1 MEFVPALCA
10 AGTIGIAPAGLAL
23 GRPEAS
29 TASST
34 ARRPSALAYQRAS
47 FFAGQPAEASL
58 QSPLAPLSPLSLPP
72 VFSPL
77 HEPESQLSPSSSLS
91 PRRLPLDEELSTAAK
106 LDALIQRTDEK
117 ILLRPRRENNQT
129 VLARDVEI
137 EPEQAPA
144 LDPSAS
150 ARPSSSWVRR
160 LSTITSSVYGTTS
173 SAVSSRPQSPSVNGS
188 TAPFFPQKQ
197 HRSNRSSLP
206 PNKLVKRST
215 SQLDFPDSPTSPC
228 YSQHPY
234 HDSSRPRRSNSIIR
248 RPATS
253 HQRSAAAAAAM
264 RNRSATESNVLD
276 AAGCLVPPHT
286 SCSSSSPLAS
296 PHHLHPRP
304 LSSTFPSASSAPA
317 PSAPP
322 GEPVWRPYFRGI
334 ASNFS
339 SIRTRRRS
347 SSVRQRRERS
357 QQQLHLLLEQPDVV
371 PTLVL
376 ASAIKPQDAAHTP
389 PRFSSSFKSS
399 EQPRQ
404 HLHQHQR
411 QPSDLASWSRA
422 VPVARSQVSRMLSS
436 KKEQDSET
444 ETEAE
449 PESEPEPALLLSTS
463 APLTPFAAEST
474 TKNPPQPWE
483 ESIAKLQRRQQR
495 ASLDLKRNPHSD
507 SEVRTSKSERL
518 SGNSM
523 RSRRR
528 KNITDPDIFQRPATS
543 HHHQQQHQH
552 QHQPLHLRLHHNQ
565 RHDPDD
571 HFDTNHGDN
580 SHHDQSEDQDPLEP
594 VSPKTV
600 SKAKPRLRH
609 LPQFHDLRNEL
620 LNERRSAPSSAS
632 GSRQSSAEQK
642 IYSAPR
648 DRDRDQRLSVTASDP
663 ASTVPGSDND
673 TRIFSSGEEDETDCH
688 SDTIFDS
695 YPTRAT
701 SSNKSTSTPRGP
713 RIDTLFDKP
722 DDVTV
727 TPKQQQQ
734 PQNYYPDELH
744 LSSSVVSSVRKRS
757 DLVVLDALG
766 HNNGS
771 LRHASS
777 SEAAVRRM
785 SPSPKTVITGP
796 SQRASR
802 KSSYF
807 PAPSADSAEKLR
819 FFAETSDDDYDDDDD
834 DDDDFPMALNSP
846 PHSRSAITLSK
857 ASEAGSRM
865 SVFDWSEQQKPSKDG
880 DSAGYR
886 PKTAH
891 EKNLLDLRGGRS
903 TARSA
908 PNTLHLRSQ
917 SVPIATKESTGQK
930 DAGFPLKFGTWGLG
944 NKGPSEDWDGD
955 FDFEDSDDQ
964 PFPGSLANGKCS
976 TSSMKVPQAIL
987 DRQESVHGQYGLVQE
1002 LTVLVEELKRLQA
1015 QAKALN
1021 ILEGQSGE
1029 LWKEAQGIIN
1039 LATLEEDDD
1048 QPRSNGCSSRH
1059 QRQRSSSAT
1068 TFDSGN
1074 FGLEASPEPMPM
1086 ATKQNS
1092 NESQGQGK
1100 QSSPLPGKENAD
1112 PSANINATFPLSKKP
1127 RRESSVRARS
1137 VLDNIHHLRELHN
1150 GNSTASLPTHDSQQ
1164 RFAFDT
1170 QSLRDLVVR
1179 AGAITRSLKD
1189 IVRKAEGVYVPSD
1202 TNYLT
1207 PDPPFSQIFVHPSQP
1222 IPANGLS

>member
-23 GRPEAS
+23 GRPDAS
-29 TASST
+29 TAN
-34 ARRPSALAYQRAS
+34 RRPSTLAYQRAS
-47 FFAGQPAEASL
+47 FFAGQPAEL
-58 QSPLAPLSPLSLPP
+58 PLPLPSPLSP
-72 VFSPL
+72 FSPL
-77 HEPESQLSPSSSLS
+77 PDCKDTDGQPQSLPSSRS
-91 PRRLPLDEELSTAAK
+91 LPLDAGLSTAAK

-117 ILLRPRRENNQT
+117 ILLRPRRENDQT

-137 EPEQAPA
+137 EPAQLPGS
-144 LDPSAS
+144 LDPSSAAAAAT

-160 LSTITSSVYGTTS
+160 LSTITSSVYGSS
-173 SAVSSRPQSPSVNGS
+173 SAASSSRPQSPSSPSVSGS

-197 HRSNRSSLP
+197 HLQNRASIP

-215 SQLDFPDSPTSPC
+215 SQRDFLPDCPPGYGYGYGYGYDPASSA
-228 YSQHPY
+228 
-234 HDSSRPRRSNSIIR
+234 SRPRRSNSIIR

-253 HQRSAAAAAAM
+253 HQRSAAAAM
-264 RNRSATESNVLD
+264 RHRSATESNVLD
-276 AAGCLVPPHT
+276 AGLIRPH
-286 SCSSSSPLAS
+286 SHSSPLAS
-296 PHHLHPRP
+296 P
-304 LSSTFPSASSAPA
+304 S
-317 PSAPP
+317 PP
-322 GEPVWRPYFRGI
+322 PPPPPQSQPQPQPHGEPVWRPYFRGI

-357 QQQLHLLLEQPDVV
+357 QQQLHLLLEPDVV
-371 PTLVL
+371 PTLVS
-376 ASAIKPQDAAHTP
+376 AAAIKPQDSAQL
-389 PRFSSSFKSS
+389 PRFSSSFRPSD
-399 EQPRQ
+399 QQRQ
-404 HLHQHQR
+404 QLHQR
-411 QPSDLASWSRA
+411 QQSSDRISWGRPVPGGARA
-422 VPVARSQVSRMLSS
+422 QVIRMLSS
-436 KKEQDSET
+436 KPEEDSET
-444 ETEAE
+444 EAEAD
-449 PESEPEPALLLSTS
+449 ADADADATQLLSSS
-463 APLTPFAAEST
+463 APLPPFAADD
-474 TKNPPQPWE
+474 PIQPWE
-483 ESIAKLQRRQQR
+483 ESIAKLQRRQR

-507 SEVRTSKSERL
+507 SEIRTSKSERL

-543 HHHQQQHQH
+543 HYQQQQQQQQQH
-552 QHQPLHLRLHHNQ
+552 LHH
-565 RHDPDD
+565 DLDD
-571 HFDTNHGDN
+571 DLNNNDDDN
-580 SHHDQSEDQDPLEP
+580 IPNDQSEDPLEP
-594 VSPKTV
+594 VSPKTTV
-600 SKAKPRLRH
+600 AKVKPRLRH
-609 LPQFHDLRNEL
+609 LPQFHDLRNEV
-620 LNERRSAPSSAS
+620 LNDRRSAPSSAS

-642 IYSAPR
+642 IYGSA
-648 DRDRDQRLSVTASDP
+648 RDRDQRLSVTASDP

-713 RIDTLFDKP
+713 RIDTIFDKP
-722 DDVTV
+722 DV

-734 PQNYYPDELH
+734 QQCYPDELH

-757 DLVVLDALG
+757 DLVVLNPLG
-766 HNNGS
+766 HGNGS

-796 SQRASR
+796 SQRTSR
-802 KSSYF
+802 KSSYLTT
-807 PAPSADSAEKLR
+807 PSADSAEKLR
-819 FFAETSDDDYDDDDD
+819 FFAETSGDEED
-834 DDDDFPMALNSP
+834 DDDDFPTALNSP

-865 SVFDWSEQQKPSKDG
+865 SVFDWSEQQKPTKDG
-880 DSAGYR
+880 DSSGYR
-886 PKTAH
+886 PKTAQ
-891 EKNLLDLRGGRS
+891 EKNPVDLRGGRS
-903 TARSA
+903 TARCA

-917 SVPIATKESTGQK
+917 SVPIATKESTAQK
-930 DAGFPLKFGTWGLG
+930 DTGFPLKFGTWGLG

-964 PFPGSLANGKCS
+964 PLPGSLANGKGS
-976 TSSMKVPQAIL
+976 ASSMKVPQAIL

-1002 LTVLVEELKRLQA
+1002 LTVLVEELKRLQV
-1015 QAKALN
+1015 QAKALH
-1021 ILEGQSGE
+1021 IMEGPSAE

-1048 QPRSNGCSSRH
+1048 QPRSNGCSRH

-1074 FGLEASPEPMPM
+1074 FGLESSPEPMPM

-1092 NESQGQGK
+1092 NESPSK
-1100 QSSPLPGKENAD
+1100 QSSPLPGKENSD
-1112 PSANINATFPLSKKP
+1112 PSTNINATFPSSKKL
-1127 RRESSVRARS
+1127 RRESSARARS

-1170 QSLRDLVVR
+1170 QSLRDLVIR
-1179 AGAITRSLKD
+1179 AGVITRSLKE
-1189 IVRKAEGVYVPSD
+1189 IVRKAEGVYVPPD
-1202 TNYLT
+1202 THHLT
-1207 PDPPFSQIFVHPSQP
+1207 PDPPFSQIFVHPSSQP